1 MTYHKRPVQTR
12 KCAHCRT
19 PFESNHQSRLYCC
32 QSCNT
37 LAWRARHGVTAANG
51 RAGAARPAGGE
62 LPFSAR
68 TVGVVAAGSA
78 VGALAAQA
86 GTYLAQQLWQGGTE
100 TDRLRADVRAQFAG
114 LRADL
119 GLPPERAPASFVP
132 AAVRA
137 ATGPVRHLG
146 PAGGPLAPFVEVP
159 YHGHAL
165 YYCAAE
171 DVLLWS
177 PAPDTYRRVSGAPL
191 LAALAATPP
200 QRPAPA
206 LPPPAATAPRVAP
219 RRAESAQPGRRL
231 LRARAD
237 AEAAL
242 VGVARRQVSRARR
255 RRVAQQRA
263 ARARS
268 GLAAAAWARAGMAC
282 MALGM
287 QAMPS
292 AAKSGAAWAYRTDLR
307 QQIGGACSLAHGLA
321 AILLWPVMHTL
332 FLIQEHARVNP
343 PYHSVLVL
351 LNRSIMYS
359 EQRAARARLSAS
371 TTSLAVGRSAGSY
384 SRQRCIR
391 RSTAGGHSSGT
402 LRGRQRSTHPQPAAL
417 CHAQQLRQSSP
428 NCND

>member
-1 MTYHKRPVQTR
+1 MSSAMWMTG
-12 KCAHCRT
+12 
-19 PFESNHQSRLYCC
+19 
-32 QSCNT
+32 
-37 LAWRARHGVTAANG
+37 LAAA
-51 RAGAARPAGGE
+51 APGAARP
-62 LPFSAR
+62 
-68 TVGVVAAGSA
+68 VA
-78 VGALAAQA
+78 LCPHA
-86 GTYLAQQLWQGGTE
+86 GTHPCMPQGSGQWQHPP
-100 TDRLRADVRAQFAG
+100 RRRSQARG
-114 LRADL
+114 LRAPRRPS
-119 GLPPERAPASFVP
+119 GLSSQS
-132 AAVRA
+132 AA
-137 ATGPVRHLG
+137 G
-146 PAGGPLAPFVEVP
+146 
-159 YHGHAL
+159 
-165 YYCAAE
+165 
-171 DVLLWS
+171 WS
-177 PAPDTYRRVSGAPL
+177 
-191 LAALAATPP
+191 
-200 QRPAPA
+200 
-206 LPPPAATAPRVAP
+206 APRVAP

-402 LRGRQRSTHPQPAAL
+402 LRGRQRSNHPQPAAL